1 MSEIRTAIQAFVEN
15 VETNPDKIYLYQP
28 LGETIRAISYREA
41 LDEVRRVA
49 QWLSKYPKGSKIGI
63 LSLNCAHWLLA
74 DLATMMAGH
83 ISVPIYPTASPSTIS
98 QILQHSECACLFLG
112 KMPPDSDEVHLLNQ
126 RMDLVSMHTERP
138 ELTNWP
144 ALLTSEPKAD
154 YKSYP
159 GLDEMVTLIYTSG
172 TTGMPKGVVMNNR
185 AIAEAG
191 AMIIDWIDI
200 DENDRFFSYLPL
212 AHAAERTAVAMASIY
227 CGGEVSFV
235 GSLDTF
241 NEDLTR
247 SRPTI
252 FFGVPRIWLKFQQ
265 AVESKLNP
273 KLLKLLLATPIL
285 GSIFARRLR
294 EKLGLDAVK
303 IAVSGAAAIPFETLK
318 WFDAIG
324 IPICE
329 AYGMSESMGVATFN
343 HPNDRKVG
351 SVGKPVP
358 GAEVKIAENDEV
370 IYSNYSTMQGYFKEP
385 ELSAQVLK
393 DGFIYTGDTGRIDS
407 DGFLWITG
415 RIKDIFKT
423 EKGKYIAPV
432 PIESELEP
440 RANMEQVCVMGSN
453 LTQPLVISPIAVKP
467 AGEELAALEARL
479 GRVLDEVN
487 QHLPGNEKL
496 SHWFLVESEW
506 SPANGMIT
514 PTLKLRRQSIEEN
527 YLPEIIKKLDQ
538 AGPIIWLTES

>member
-28 LGETIRAISYREA
+28 LGETIRAISYSEA